1 MTRARATTLGFG
13 AILMWALL
21 ALLTDMSGAVPPFQL
36 AAMTFGLGGLAGFAL
51 MRARGRSL
59 SVLRQAPKVWLLGVG
74 GLFGYHFLY
83 FTALQ
88 AAPPAEA
95 SLIAFLWPLLIVL
108 GSALV
113 TGEGLRLHHLAGA
126 LFGLAG
132 AASLVLGTNLSLP
145 DPAYLSGY
153 LIAFAAAFVW
163 AGYSVLS
170 RTVATVPTDAVTGF
184 CLVTSIL
191 AWGAHFIFETTAWP
205 DTPMAWAAVIA
216 LGIGPVGLAFFLWDI
231 GMKRGDMSLLGAASY
246 LAPLLSTLILLAAGR
261 TDPSVSLAFGCLAI
275 TLGALVSTAP
285 NWVARRSDRQ

>member
-1 MTRARATTLGFG
+1 MARGQATFLGFG

-21 ALLTDMSGAVPPFQL
+21 ALLTDLSGPVPPFQL
-36 AAMTFGLGGLAGFAL
+36 AAMTFGIGGLAGLGL
-51 MRARGRSL
+51 MLWRGRPL
-59 SVLRQAPKVWLLGVG
+59 STLWQRPLVWFLGVG

-113 TGEGLRLHHLAGA
+113 TGEGLKRHHLAGA

-132 AASLVLGTNLSLP
+132 AASLVLKPGWILP
-145 DPAYLSGY
+145 DPAYLTGY
-153 LIAFAAAFVW
+153 LAALAAAFVW
-163 AGYSVLS
+163 AGYSILS
-170 RTVATVPTDAVTGF
+170 RKVATVPNDAVTGF
-184 CLVTSIL
+184 CLVTAAL
-191 AWGAHFIFETTAWP
+191 AALAHLAFETTAWP
-205 DTPMAWAAVIA
+205 GTPAAWSAVMA

-231 GMKRGDMSLLGAASY
+231 GMKRGDISLLGAASY

-261 TDPSVSLAFGCLAI
+261 TGFTLSLAFGCAAI
-275 TLGALVSTAP
+275 TLGAVISTAP
-285 NWVARRSDRQ
+285 SLRRR